1 MKLPHSLRSLR
12 EQNFRRYYVGQTVS
26 LLGSWMQSTALM
38 WLAYRLTGSTVATG
52 TVGFLAMV
60 PYIFITPVAGA
71 LADRISRRKL
81 LVTVL
86 SLSVINAA
94 LLAAL
99 TFTQNITIG
108 IIGVL
113 AFVQGI
119 LNSVEVP
126 TRHAFF
132 VQLIADKEDLPNA
145 IALNSININS
155 TRLLGPAIGGL
166 LIAALGEAACFGLN
180 SISYLAVLVQ
190 LHRISPKS
198 VPRKQNTTGLFADL
212 IEGLQFAMKHPVIGP
227 LVLTLGAISFA
238 VSPYTV
244 LMPAIAVETFG
255 KGAALNGLFISGAG
269 VGALIGAIL
278 LARRPNVRGLTGW
291 LLMTASLAAIGII
304 GFSFSQNEWLSFL
317 CMAVTG
323 MGLMGSSTSVNTIL
337 QSIVEENMRGRIV
350 SIYAMFYV
358 GSAPLGNLMAG
369 WLAEHIGAP
378 RTFTV
383 CGLICAAAALGY
395 GLYLRRLRSHLRPIY
410 IKRGIIPATPGGT
423 EQ

>member
-12 EQNFRRYYVGQTVS
+12 HQNFRRYYVGQTVS
-26 LLGSWMQSTALM
+26 LLGSWMQSTAVM

-52 TVGFLAMV
+52 AVGFLAMA
-60 PYIFITPVAGA
+60 PYIFITPIAGA
-71 LADRISRRKL
+71 LSDRISRRKL
-81 LVTVL
+81 LVAVL

-94 LLAAL
+94 ALAAL
-99 TFTQNITIG
+99 TYTEQITIT
-108 IIGVL
+108 IIGAL

-132 VQLIADKEDLPNA
+132 VQLIPDKRDLPNA

-155 TRLLGPAIGGL
+155 TRLLGPAIGGV
-166 LIAALGEAACFGLN
+166 LIASLGEVACFALN
-180 SISYLAVLVQ
+180 AISFLAVLVQ
-190 LHRISPKS
+190 LRRISPNEGL
-198 VPRKQNTTGLFADL
+198 RKENTTGLFADL
-212 IEGLQFAMKHPVIGP
+212 VEGMRYATRHPVIGP

-238 VSPYTV
+238 VSPYTI
-244 LMPAIAVETFG
+244 LMPAIAVQTFG
-255 KGAALNGLFISGAG
+255 KGAELNGLFISGAG
-269 VGALIGAIL
+269 VGALVGAIL
-278 LARRPNVRGLTGW
+278 LARRPDARGLTRW
-291 LLMTASLAAIGII
+291 LLMTASLAAIGIL

-317 CMAVTG
+317 CMTITG

-358 GSAPLGNLMAG
+358 GSAPLGHLMAG

-383 CGLICAAAALGY
+383 CGVICAAAALGY
-395 GLYLRRLRSHLRPIY
+395 GLYLPRLRAHLRPIY
-410 IKRGIIPATPGGT
+410 VKRGIIPASPGGT
-423 EQ
+423 DQ

>member
-358 GSAPLGNLMAG
+358 GAAPLGNLMAG